1 MKKRYVHLDTL
12 NTIAIL
18 LCIMLFMAIPVDS
31 QYSGF
36 TIAPPNS
43 AIGYGGLFNPYVFW
57 PGVGIKT
64 ALSTSGLIPLLPS
77 GFGNLGLITSFS
89 NLFASPLGQLGFSS
103 SGLGSPLQ
111 TLISGTTGILN
122 PTFGFGTSFGAF
134 SQPGLG
140 ILNPLSLATLS
151 PLSVASSLPIT
162 PAAAL
167 RSAAQSGTWT
177 GTWQSTYI
185 AFPILWNT
193 GPMTLNFVEDPLLGT
208 VVGTAV
214 LAESRY
220 ASIPFEV
227 AGVIVNNT
235 ITLEGFLYTGYD
247 CALTGYFTSPTTMSG
262 FYTVLGTHIPILDEG
277 IFNLTLTPAVIF

>member
-1 MKKRYVHLDTL
+1 MMKRYVNPNPFHTL
-12 NTIAIL
+12 AIL
-18 LCIMLFMAIPVDS
+18 LCIMLFMVIPADS
-31 QYSGF
+31 QYSSF
-36 TIAPPNS
+36 TIAPPNP
-43 AIGYGGLFNPYVFW
+43 AVGYGGLFNPYVFW

-64 ALSTSGLIPLLPS
+64 ALSTSSLVPLLSS
-77 GFGNLGLITSFS
+77 GFGNSGILTPFH
-89 NLFASPLGQLGFSS
+89 NLFVPSIGRFGFNT

-111 TLISGTTGILN
+111 SLILGTTGLFN
-122 PTFGFGTSFGAF
+122 PTFGFGRSLGAL
-134 SQPGLG
+134 SLPGLG

-151 PLSVASSLPIT
+151 PLYAASTIPLT

-167 RSAAQSGTWT
+167 RTAAQSGTWT

-208 VVGTAV
+208 VLGTAV

-227 AGVIVNNT
+227 AGVIVNNA
-235 ITLEGFLYTGYD
+235 INLEGFLYTGFD
-247 CALTGYFTSPTTMSG
+247 CALTGYFTSPTTMNG
-262 FYTVLGTHIPILDEG
+262 FYTVLGTHIPVLDEG

>member
-1 MKKRYVHLDTL
+1 MKRYVNPNPFHTL
-12 NTIAIL
+12 AIL
-18 LCIMLFMAIPVDS
+18 LCIMLLMAIPVDS

-43 AIGYGGLFNPYVFW
+43 AVGYGGLFNPYVFW

-64 ALSTSGLIPLLPS
+64 ALSTSSLVPLLS
-77 GFGNLGLITSFS
+77 SIFGNSGLLTPFP
-89 NLFASPLGQLGFSS
+89 NLFVPPIGQLSLGTYS
-103 SGLGSPLQ
+103 LGSPLQ
-111 TLISGTTGILN
+111 NLIPSTMGLFN
-122 PTFGFGTSFGAF
+122 PTFGFGTSLGAL
-134 SQPGLG
+134 SQSGLG
-140 ILNPLSLATLS
+140 ILNPLSLAASL
-151 PLSVASSLPIT
+151 PLSVASAIPLT

-167 RSAAQSGTWT
+167 RTAAQSGTWV

-185 AFPILWNT
+185 AFPILWNS
-193 GPMTLNFVEDPLLGT
+193 GPMTLNFVEDPVLGT

-214 LAESRY
+214 LADSRY

-235 ITLEGFLYTGYD
+235 ISVEGFLYTGFD

-262 FYTVLGTHIPILDEG
+262 FYTVLGTHIPVLDEG